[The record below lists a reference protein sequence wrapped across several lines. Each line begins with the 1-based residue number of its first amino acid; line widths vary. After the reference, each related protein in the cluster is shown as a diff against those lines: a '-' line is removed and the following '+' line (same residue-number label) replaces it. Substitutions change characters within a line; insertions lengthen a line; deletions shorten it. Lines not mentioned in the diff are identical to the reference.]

1 MAENSEKVAATSVL
15 KEPQIESVP
24 TDTTTNDISSVSTS
38 VVAETP
44 PLSAPPQS
52 ETELADDYKREEAV
66 TTTERAKASE
76 APTAFSGGLA
86 SAPSPSVKT
95 EMEAKKSKALQ
106 SATDKEADVSSR
118 STPNQDYYHLGM
130 QYFNSGDYKSAENTF
145 AEATRLNPNNLDAL
159 YFEGIS
165 SHINGNNAKAEQ
177 KFDQLLLKGSYT
189 EGSKWYKAKILLKK
203 GRKEEARKLLL
214 ELSGSTG
221 IFKERADKQLEKLD

>member
-1 MAENSEKVAATSVL
+1 
-15 KEPQIESVP
+15 
-24 TDTTTNDISSVSTS
+24 
-38 VVAETP
+38 
-44 PLSAPPQS
+44 
-52 ETELADDYKREEAV
+52 
-66 TTTERAKASE
+66 
-76 APTAFSGGLA
+76 
-86 SAPSPSVKT
+86 
-95 EMEAKKSKALQ
+95 
-106 SATDKEADVSSR
+106 
-118 STPNQDYYHLGM
+118 M